1 MLPHRTSTGS
11 CSLAR
16 AVVLRTVFPVPGPIL
31 SFARLRCPSAQA
43 PDPGPHWPRGPASVV
58 CASRGSF
65 HIRRLSPGLSAPLG
79 REKAARARGWGWG
92 QAPPETCATGGQIPL
107 CREQMVTPQG
117 QELRG
122 RGRRRTEDPRF
133 PGPTGVLTA
142 RSATC
147 RGQSGRNSGPAH
159 SQQPHFTAQ
168 AGTGGASRGGA
179 APGSLVTATLCTPP
193 APLPLSPHQ
202 EGRAFRSPVPLGR
215 VAGSLGLG
223 CVCTISHPDVP
234 RDPKSRRSPGA
245 VRTPP
250 PGVLGLQDR
259 RSLVPPA

>member
-16 AVVLRTVFPVPGPIL
+16 AAVLRTVFPVPGPIL

-168 AGTGGASRGGA
+168 AGTGGASRGGSSSREPGHRHLVHPA
-179 APGSLVTATLCTPP
+179 CPSAFVSPPGGARLQVPCAPGPCGRQPRTGMCLHNLSSRC
-193 APLPLSPHQ
+193 APGPQ
-202 EGRAFRSPVPLGR
+202 V
-215 VAGSLGLG
+215 
-223 CVCTISHPDVP
+223 
-234 RDPKSRRSPGA
+234 
-245 VRTPP
+245 
-250 PGVLGLQDR
+250 
-259 RSLVPPA
+259 